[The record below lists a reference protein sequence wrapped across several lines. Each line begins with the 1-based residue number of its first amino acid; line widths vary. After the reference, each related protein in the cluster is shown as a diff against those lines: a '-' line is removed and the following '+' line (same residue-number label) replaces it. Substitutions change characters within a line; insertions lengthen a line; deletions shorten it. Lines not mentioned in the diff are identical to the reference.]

1 MPVFN
6 VLSMKW
12 FHFNQ
17 LHIEKDP
24 YEFQFEFVIRHD
36 LLDYRNGTVFDNLQ
50 TTRNLLCSISQNQLL
65 L

>member
-17 LHIEKDP
+17 LHVEQDP

>member
-6 VLSMKW
+6 VLSGKW

-17 LHIEKDP
+17 LHVEQDP
-24 YEFQFEFVIRHD
+24 YEFQFGFVIRYD
-36 LLDYRNGTVFDNLQ
+36 LLDCRNGTVFDNLQ
-50 TTRNLLCSISQNQLL
+50 TARHFLYNISQNQLL